1 MSKPRAAPQQNLT
14 RFPAKLFQEKKTSNS
29 WSEVSPAAPPAA
41 LLGVE
46 KEEVLPR
53 VDPVVVL
60 RLRRAADGVAAVG
73 AAHLAEDLHLLD
85 RLLNLELKQNRL

>member
-14 RFPAKLFQEKKTSNS
+14 RFPAKISQEKKTL